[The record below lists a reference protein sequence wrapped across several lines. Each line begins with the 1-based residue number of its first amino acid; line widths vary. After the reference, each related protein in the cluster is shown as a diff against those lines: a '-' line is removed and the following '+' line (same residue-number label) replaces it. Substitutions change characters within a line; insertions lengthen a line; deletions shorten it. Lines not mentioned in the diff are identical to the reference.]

1 VTRVLVDTSA
11 VVAFLDADDPRH
23 ADVVATFEALA
34 SEELVTHGYVIA
46 ESLAVTRR
54 RLGVEATIALL
65 DDVLPTIELL
75 PVDAQLHAQAQQR
88 YRATLPTGTSFVDHV
103 SFAVMEREGIA
114 TAFVLDA
121 DFAATGV
128 QMLP

>member
-46 ESLAVTRR
+46 ELLAVTRR
-54 RLGVEATIALL
+54 RLGVDATIALL

-75 PVDAQLHAQAQQR
+75 PVDAPLHAQAQQR
-88 YRATLPTGTSFVDHV
+88 YRASLPSGKSFVDHV
-103 SFAVMEREGIA
+103 SFTVMEREGIA

-121 DFAATGV
+121 GFAATGV
-128 QMLP
+128 QMVP

>member
-1 VTRVLVDTSA
+1 MRRLRA
-11 VVAFLDADDPRH
+11 
-23 ADVVATFEALA
+23 EARRRQ
-34 SEELVTHGYVIA
+34 VPIA
-46 ESLAVTRR
+46 EVVRQAVTRR